1 MAEPDART
9 NDLDRLAEKLTKLW
23 FTINNPKADPDTPC
37 VSPVAADFVGP
48 AGTPLFKAGNIRPAW
63 EFYLVKARG
72 FAQGLQIDP
81 EIRAMVAAT
90 GVLGAANSVDGLQP

>member
-9 NDLDRLAEKLTKLW
+9 TDLDRLAQKLAKVW

-63 EFYLVKARG
+63 EFYLTKARS
-72 FAQGLQIDP
+72 FAESLYADP
-81 EIRAMVAAT
+81 EFMAISR
-90 GVLGAANSVDGLQP
+90 GKSRE